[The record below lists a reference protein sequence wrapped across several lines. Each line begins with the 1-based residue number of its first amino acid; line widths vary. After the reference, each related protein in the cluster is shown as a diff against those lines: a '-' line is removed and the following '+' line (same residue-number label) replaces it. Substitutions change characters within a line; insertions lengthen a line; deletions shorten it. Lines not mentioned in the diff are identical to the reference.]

1 MARSS
6 TTFTA
11 GRSGN
16 PGGRPKAA
24 HDVQELARGYGP
36 AGILKLAELAGL
48 TDAPGAA
55 SETARIAALN
65 ALLDRGY
72 GRPTQPLESDEE
84 VPHIIEFRW
93 AKAETIET
101 PRPELTID
109 GSGDADVDDASGE
122 PLRVVWSSD

>member
-1 MARSS
+1 M
-6 TTFTA
+6 A

-55 SETARIAALN
+55 SEAAQIAALN
-65 ALLDRGY
+65 ALLDRGF
-72 GRPTQPLESDEE
+72 GKPTQP
-84 VPHIIEFRW
+84 IEDDGD
-93 AKAETIET
+93 TT
-101 PRPELTID
+101 PQVIHF
-109 GSGDADVDDASGE
+109 SGKKN
-122 PLRVVWSSD
+122 P

>member
-1 MARSS
+1 VARSS

-36 AGILKLAELAGL
+36 AGIIKLAELAGL

-55 SETARIAALN
+55 SETAQIAALN
-65 ALLDRGY
+65 ALLDRGF
-72 GRPTQPLESDEE
+72 GKPTQPLAADAEMPA
-84 VPHIIEFRW
+84 VIQFRW
-93 AKAETIET
+93 APAAETLET
-101 PRPELTID
+101 PRLALTID
-109 GSGDADVDDASGE
+109 GGDADDAGGE

>member
-1 MARSS
+1 V
-6 TTFTA
+6 
-11 GRSGN
+11 SGN
-16 PGGRPKAA
+16 PNGRPKASLEIR
-24 HDVQELARGYGP
+24 DLARGYGP

-48 TDAPGAA
+48 TDAPGAE

-72 GRPTQPLESDEE
+72 GKPTQPLESDEE

-93 AKAETIET
+93 ARAEETIKT
-101 PRPELTID
+101 PRPALTID
-109 GSGDADVDDASGE
+109 SDDADADDAGE